1 MFIVR
6 TSMVNKYM
14 SFSEKG
20 REDMSRQVPECLRI
34 HCCPMTRLLTACSGS
49 ARGQSRLPWYLEVSG
64 SKHARIIDKCIKNIM
79 EIVSILRCTL
89 QHLEPYYGAVEALL
103 HVHESYLE

>member
-20 REDMSRQVPECLRI
+20 REDMNRQVPECLRI
-34 HCCPMTRLLTACSGS
+34 R
-49 ARGQSRLPWYLEVSG
+49 
-64 SKHARIIDKCIKNIM
+64 
-79 EIVSILRCTL
+79 
-89 QHLEPYYGAVEALL
+89 
-103 HVHESYLE
+103 